1 MLEERSIHTVI
12 KLSSD
17 LNSNVVITVR
27 TEKSSNPTE
36 FPEYTTLKEIQVG
49 GGRFKRKGVWEPA
62 SHTTKRMAAV
72 DALHG
77 HFKEIKQ
84 LFTKQIFSILS
95 DTDSLPALIHCEQ
108 GKDRTGVVV
117 ALILSA
123 CGVDREVILDDYGKS
138 REGLYPQ
145 YNEVKDEM
153 NGLGL
158 NDEFAHTEP
167 EALQEMFDHLDRTY
181 TPQEFFIEKCQISPD
196 VLTKVQQ
203 NLMMSQ

>member
-1 MLEERSIHTVI
+1 
-12 KLSSD
+12 
-17 LNSNVVITVR
+17 
-27 TEKSSNPTE
+27 
-36 FPEYTTLKEIQVG
+36 
-49 GGRFKRKGVWEPA
+49 
-62 SHTTKRMAAV
+62 
-72 DALHG
+72 
-77 HFKEIKQ
+77 
-84 LFTKQIFSILS
+84 
-95 DTDSLPALIHCEQ
+95 
-108 GKDRTGVVV
+108 
-117 ALILSA
+117 LSA

-167 EALQEMFDHLDRTY
+167 EVNTLCCVQYMKENRLNFVIQALQEMFDHLDRTY